1 MTIRKD
7 IDDMLNNLMSTPEPA
22 KKAAPAPKK
31 PVVKKN
37 KYDDMSVD
45 DLLSALTGEKKAP
58 APAAESKS
66 APVTAPAAKE
76 ATVFEEA
83 LVVNQASAE
92 TSAQGTMFE
101 EEMNII
107 SSSLPEKAED
117 APAAEPEPAPVPKK
131 KKKIVISGELPDYE
145 AIRQRELEKD
155 RLAREAA
162 EKAAAEAAERERA
175 EREAAERAAAEAAER
190 ERAEREA
197 AEKAAAE
204 AVERERAEREAA
216 EKAAAE
222 AAERE
227 RAEREAAE
235 RAAAEAA
242 AREQAEREAAE
253 AAARELAEL
262 EAAQQASEELLSEE
276 APAEE
281 SISGRIL
288 SDIESAEE
296 YGDEDDG
303 SPSAEELV
311 DAAIAALTEAAAE
324 ESASGRILS
333 DIESD
338 EEFGDEP
345 AEESDT
351 VSEMIENMREEAES
365 AIAEMEAPAAEPEPV
380 PDPEPVPAPVR
391 EEAPA
396 GQADGI
402 DVSVGQ
408 EKPKGKLTSALERVL
423 GEDPDELVAERS
435 EKVEEDDIDVEVKP
449 GRGKFRKRLFA
460 VLGVVFSVFAV
471 IGMIAVISK
480 GAAFFNRFTSG
491 DDKKDGFTEAV
502 YPAVIMDI
510 EAFNSPS
517 ELSSDRI
524 LTAAI
529 WSVIMDDEKLAKYE
543 KTFDVVAIP
552 EVEVEKYAVEL
563 FGSDIP
569 QLEHC
574 TVGPPSSP
582 FYYDSSKKVYNVPVR
597 PMFYSYSPDIKSVSK
612 SGSEYTV
619 TVDYREER
627 PSWMESSTSKTVEF
641 RLTENSDGSYRINSM
656 KILSANTL

>member
-7 IDDMLNNLMSTPEPA
+7 IDDMLNNLMSSPEPA

-31 PVVKKN
+31 PAVRKN

-45 DLLSALTGEKKAP
+45 DLLSALTGGKKSP
-58 APAAESKS
+58 APAAESRS
-66 APVTAPAAKE
+66 APAADAPAAKE

-83 LVVNQASAE
+83 LVVNQAPAE
-92 TSAQGTMFE
+92 TSARGTMFE

-107 SSSLPEKAED
+107 SSSLPETEEK
-117 APAAEPEPAPVPKK
+117 APAAEPEPAPAPKK

-162 EKAAAEAAERERA
+162 ERAAAEAAEKERAEREAAERAAAEAAERERA

-197 AEKAAAE
+197 AELAAA
-204 AVERERAEREAA
+204 
-216 EKAAAE
+216 
-222 AAERE
+222 
-227 RAEREAAE
+227 
-235 RAAAEAA
+235 
-242 AREQAEREAAE
+242 QAAE

-262 EAAQQASEELLSEE
+262 EVAQQAAEKLLSAEE

-281 SISGRIL
+281 NISGRIL

-296 YGDEDDG
+296 YGDEDDS
-303 SPSAEELV
+303 SPTAEELV

-324 ESASGRILS
+324 ENAPGRILS

-338 EEFGDEP
+338 EEYGDEP
-345 AEESDT
+345 AEELDT
-351 VSEMIENMREEAES
+351 VSEMIETMRVEAES
-365 AIAEMEAPAAEPEPV
+365 AIAEIEAPAAEPEPV
-380 PDPEPVPAPVR
+380 PEPAPVSETAPVR

-396 GQADGI
+396 VQADGI

-408 EKPKGKLTSALERVL
+408 DKPKGKLTSALERVL
-423 GEDPDELVAERS
+423 GEDPDELAAERS
-435 EKVEEDDIDVEVKP
+435 EKVEEDDIDVEVKS

-480 GAAFFNRFTSG
+480 GAAFFSRFTSG

-552 EVEVEKYAVEL
+552 EVEIEKYAVEL

-582 FYYDSSKKVYNVPVR
+582 FYYDSSKKVYNVPIR

-641 RLTENSDGSYRINSM
+641 RLTENQDGSYRINSM